1 MSKPTTEATTTEA
14 ARPAAAAARV
24 IEARLQAGSVHWNGA
39 RPVTHITTVKAQTAI
54 LGTHILQVEELSL
67 HPAGLL
73 IKVDGQSWIVPH
85 SRVETYRLA

>member
-14 ARPAAAAARV
+14 SRPAAAARV
-24 IEARLQAGSVHWNGA
+24 IEARLQAGSVHWGGA

-54 LGTHILQVEELSL
+54 LGTHILQAEELSL

-73 IKVDGQSWIVPH
+73 VKVDGQSWIIPH